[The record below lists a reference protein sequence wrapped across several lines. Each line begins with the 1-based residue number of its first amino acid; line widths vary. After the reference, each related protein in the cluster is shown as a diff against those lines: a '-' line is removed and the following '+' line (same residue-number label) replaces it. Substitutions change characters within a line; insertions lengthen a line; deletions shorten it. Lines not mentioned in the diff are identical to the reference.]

1 MQGILTFLE
10 ERVTLR
16 TLLAVMSGLIVS
28 IFLLYVG
35 PRKSWWI
42 GRKAWQTLLQ
52 QVRSSPFTLDSL
64 SYGS

>member
-16 TLLAVMSGLIVS
+16 TLLVAMSGLSVS
-28 IFLLYVG
+28 IFVLYVG
-35 PRKSWWI
+35 SQKSWWI
-42 GRKAWQTLLQ
+42 GREAWQTLLQ
-52 QVRSSPFTLDSL
+52 QVRSSLFTLDSP